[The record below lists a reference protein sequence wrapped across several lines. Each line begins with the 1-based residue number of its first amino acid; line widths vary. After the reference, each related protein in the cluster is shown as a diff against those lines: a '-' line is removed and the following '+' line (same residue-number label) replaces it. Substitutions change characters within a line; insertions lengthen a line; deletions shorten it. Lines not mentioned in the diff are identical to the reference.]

1 MILMSFHNVLS
12 KVRKIEKIKTFD
24 LNYFFDKFFFDDDG
38 FQNMFI
44 YQLPLNML
52 EIKEDKDTELSV
64 YWNTQ
69 HSNVIEWKS
78 KGAYTSELTASYTAY
93 LHNSDKSKYMHSG
106 YGIGFGGWDS

>member
-52 EIKEDKDTELSV
+52 ELKEHKDTELSV

-78 KGAYTSELTASYTAY
+78 KGAYTSELTVLNLQHHI
-93 LHNSDKSKYMHSG
+93 LHTCIIVIKVSTCIVAME
-106 YGIGFGGWDS
+106 